1 MAVCCWFCCITGLC
15 CSNVAT
21 AVCIPLVG
29 IVVTPAIGF
38 GSIRRSFVGGR
49 LLAVSGRCM
58 PGRPGVTGT
67 RIGWESAELKLR
79 LSSRLGREVPGS
91 PGSRHCS
98 SSLSLSLSS
107 PNPVVN

>member
-1 MAVCCWFCCITGLC
+1 MAVCCWFCWITGLC
-15 CSNVAT
+15 CSNPTVGM
-21 AVCIPLVG
+21 LVG
-29 IVVTPAIGF
+29 MLNPAIGF
-38 GSIRRSFVGGR
+38 GSILLSLVGGR
-49 LLAVSGRCM
+49 LLAVSGRCI

-67 RIGWESAELKLR
+67 KMGWVRAELKLR

-107 PNPVVN
+107 PNPVVS